1 MKHQPVTA
9 QGSPPVPSEATASP
23 VPQDSNATP
32 LILKI
37 TWVGHVCPEI
47 YKPNHSESLNHF
59 PCPVVKVES
68 FPSRYELSLPS
79 LMIMNILLSTLNS
92 YLFQNFS
99 RVQSVVVFR
108 WGQLCPHGASS
119 ASPETRVKMQSHGA

>member
-1 MKHQPVTA
+1 MKHQPVTE

-23 VPQDSNATP
+23 

-37 TWVGHVCPEI
+37 TWAGHVCPEI

-68 FPSRYELSLPS
+68 FPSRYEPAILNDNEHITEHPEFLFVPELLQGPERGCVPLGTALPS
-79 LMIMNILLSTLNS
+79 W
-92 YLFQNFS
+92 
-99 RVQSVVVFR
+99 R
-108 WGQLCPHGASS
+108 
-119 ASPETRVKMQSHGA
+119 